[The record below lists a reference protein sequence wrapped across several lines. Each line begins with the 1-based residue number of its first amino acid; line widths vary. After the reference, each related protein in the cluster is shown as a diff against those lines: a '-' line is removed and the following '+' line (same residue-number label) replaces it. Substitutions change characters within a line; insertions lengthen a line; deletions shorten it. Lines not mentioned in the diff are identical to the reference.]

1 LFAATKL
8 FSRPDVLAGAV
19 LIIGSVIVA
28 LRMTRPSRNP
38 FKLRGSGGAR
48 GAGST
53 ANMRSATAGGSGE
66 GNFQVDKAGG
76 ANRMVTFEDVA
87 GLEEAKAELRDVTE
101 FLSSPER
108 FQNLGAELPRGILL
122 YGMPGC
128 GKTLLARALAGET
141 GVPFYFVS
149 ATSFVEK
156 FVGLGA
162 ARVRQ
167 LFEHAK
173 KDAPC
178 IVFVD
183 ELDAIGRH
191 RNADVSGEREFDH
204 TLNQLL
210 VELDGFLGA
219 SGVLILGATNRP
231 ELIDPALLRPGRFD
245 RRIRIDRPDR
255 VAREKILQLHAKNRP
270 MSKRVD
276 WEEIAGNTAGLTAA
290 ELASIVNEAALLAA
304 RRHRD
309 RVGPDDV
316 EEAMSRVL
324 SGTHTA
330 RLMGEEEKQLVSVH
344 EAGHALLSV
353 LLRGVNPPPRI
364 SIVSRANAF
373 GRSPWNSADDKEV
386 VTKRELMAQL
396 IVLMGGRAAEINMFG
411 QPSTRSEDD
420 IEHAATLSRRMVQR
434 LAMTGR
440 FELAAEHEE
449 SNAKSRSPEDA
460 AGGKEIRELLVRAE
474 QAARTILR
482 DNERDLNRIAQEL
495 FERETLTATELH
507 ELVRAGGG
515 SGTASTDIGSLG
527 SSGSS
532 GSGGQAA
539 PYGA

>member
-1 LFAATKL
+1 VSVLIAANSVYT
-8 FSRPDVLAGAV
+8 RPEVLASAA

-28 LRMTRPSRNP
+28 LRMTRPGRTRL
-38 FKLRGSGGAR
+38 FLRSGGRVPAT
-48 GAGST
+48 T
-53 ANMRSATAGGSGE
+53 ASGGGE
-66 GNFQVDKAGG
+66 TPFHVDKADGSG
-76 ANRMVTFEDVA
+76 RQVTFSDVA
-87 GLEEAKAELRDVTE
+87 GLEEAIAELKDVTE
-101 FLSSPER
+101 YLTNPQR
-108 FQNLGAELPRGILL
+108 FQNVGAQLPRGILL
-122 YGMPGC
+122 YGLPGC

-167 LFEHAK
+167 LFDAAK
-173 KDAPC
+173 RDAPC
-178 IVFVD
+178 IVFID

-191 RNADVSGEREFDH
+191 RNADTTGEREFDH

-245 RRIRIDRPDR
+245 RRIRIDRPDKE
-255 VAREKILQLHAKNRP
+255 AREKILRLHAMHRP
-270 MSKRVD
+270 ISRRVD
-276 WEEIAGNTAGLTAA
+276 WAEVASNTAGLTPA
-290 ELASIVNEAALLAA
+290 ELASIINEACLLAA

-316 EEAMSRVL
+316 EEAMSRVM
-324 SGTHTA
+324 SGTRSA
-330 RLMGEEEKQLVSVH
+330 RLMTDEEKQVISVH
-344 EAGHALLSV
+344 EAGHALLSL
-353 LLRGVNPPPRI
+353 LLRGVNPPPRV

-373 GRSPWNSADDKEV
+373 GRSPWSSADDKDV

-396 IVLMGGRAAEINMFG
+396 IVLLGGRAAEMNLFG

-420 IEHAATLSRRMVQR
+420 IEQAAALSRRMVEK

-440 FELAAEHEE
+440 FELAAEE
-449 SNAKSRSPEDA
+449 SK
-460 AGGKEIRELLVRAE
+460 GGSKGQHDDSGGNKEVRELMVRAE

-482 DNERDLNRIAQEL
+482 DNERDLTRIAQEL
-495 FERETLTATELH
+495 FERETVTANELH
-507 ELVRAGGG
+507 DLIRGGG
-515 SGTASTDIGSLG
+515 RTVEEQPAPHLG
-527 SSGSS
+527 
-532 GSGGQAA
+532 A
-539 PYGA
+539 

>member
-1 LFAATKL
+1 VIASNILT
-8 FSRPDVLAGAV
+8 RPDVFIGAAVIILAA
-19 LIIGSVIVA
+19 IVA

-38 FKLRGSGGAR
+38 FRLRGNSAGKLR
-48 GAGST
+48 
-53 ANMRSATAGGSGE
+53 ATAGAAGGE
-66 GNFQVDKAGG
+66 SPFQVDKADGTG
-76 ANRMVTFEDVA
+76 RQVTFADVA
-87 GLEEAKAELRDVTE
+87 GLEEAIAELRDVTDY
-101 FLSSPER
+101 LSNPTR
-108 FQNLGAELPRGILL
+108 YQQLGAQLPRGILL

-167 LFEHAK
+167 LFDAAK
-173 KDAPC
+173 RDAPC
-178 IVFVD
+178 ILFID

-255 VAREKILQLHAKNRP
+255 DGREKILMLHSRNRP
-270 MSKRVD
+270 ISRRVD
-276 WEEIAGNTAGLTAA
+276 WSEIAHNTAGLTAA

-316 EEAMSRVL
+316 EEAMARVL

-330 RLMGEEEKQLVSVH
+330 KLMGEDEKQLVSVH
-344 EAGHALLSV
+344 EAGHALLS
-353 LLRGVNPPPRI
+353 LRLRGVNPPPRV

-373 GRSPWNSADDKEV
+373 GRSPWSSADDREV

-396 IVLMGGRAAEINMFG
+396 IVLLGGRAAEMNVFG

-420 IEHAATLSRRMVQR
+420 LEHAAALARRMVEK

-440 FELAAEHEE
+440 FELADDKHEAGNGKGGR
-449 SNAKSRSPEDA
+449 SNADE
-460 AGGKEIRELLVRAE
+460 GGGSKEVRELLVRAE

-482 DNERDLNRIAQEL
+482 DNEGDLTRIAQQL
-495 FERETLTATELH
+495 FDRETLTANELYDIIQGGRG
-507 ELVRAGGG
+507 EL
-515 SGTASTDIGSLG
+515 THT
-527 SSGSS
+527 
-532 GSGGQAA
+532 
-539 PYGA
+539 GA

>member
-1 LFAATKL
+1 MFIASSLI
-8 FSRPDVLAGAV
+8 RPDVVGGAV

-38 FKLRGSGGAR
+38 FKLRGGGKGDPNATNAKAGPSSGSR
-48 GAGST
+48 
-53 ANMRSATAGGSGE
+53 MRAATAGGSGE
-66 GNFQVDKAGG
+66 SPFQVDKADGET
-76 ANRMVTFEDVA
+76 RTVTFADVA
-87 GLEEAKAELRDVTE
+87 GLDEAKAELRDVTE

-108 FQNLGAELPRGILL
+108 FQNLGAVLPRGILL

-173 KDAPC
+173 RDAPC

-191 RNADVSGEREFDH
+191 RNADVSGEREFDN

-255 VAREKILQLHAKNRP
+255 DAREKILQLHAGTRP
-270 MSKRVD
+270 VSRRVD
-276 WEEIAGNTAGLTAA
+276 WADIAASTAGLTAA

-304 RRHRD
+304 RRHRE

-316 EEAMSRVL
+316 DEAMSRVL
-324 SGTHTA
+324 AGTHTA
-330 RLMGEEEKQLVSVH
+330 KLMGEDEKQLVSVH

-353 LLRGVNPPPRI
+353 LLRGVNPPSRI

-386 VTKRELMAQL
+386 LTKRELMAQL
-396 IVLMGGRAAEINMFG
+396 IVLMGGRAAEMNMFG

-420 IEHAATLSRRMVQR
+420 IENAATLSRRMVEK

-440 FELAAEHEE
+440 FELAGDKDDSGGKPRGAED
-449 SNAKSRSPEDA
+449 S

-474 QAARTILR
+474 QAARTILK
-482 DNERDLNRIAQEL
+482 DNEKDLSRVAQEL
-495 FERETLTATELH
+495 FERETLMAAELQD
-507 ELVRAGGG
+507 LVRPAGG
-515 SGTASTDIGSLG
+515 T
-527 SSGSS
+527 
-532 GSGGQAA
+532 QAA

>member
-1 LFAATKL
+1 MWPRWQFPPRLETHVFAANSIL
-8 FSRPDVLAGAV
+8 PRPDVIAGAI

-38 FKLRGSGGAR
+38 FKLRGAGRAGG
-48 GAGST
+48 
-53 ANMRSATAGGSGE
+53 RSAVPQRATTAGGGQGE
-66 GNFQVDKAGG
+66 TPFQVDKAAGDS
-76 ANRMVTFEDVA
+76 RTVTFADVA
-87 GLEEAKAELRDVTE
+87 GLEEAKAELRDVTD

-108 FQNLGAELPRGILL
+108 FQSLGAQLPRGILL

-173 KDAPC
+173 RDAPC

-191 RNADVSGEREFDH
+191 RNADMSGEREFDH

-255 VAREKILQLHAKNRP
+255 QAREKILILHAGQRP
-270 MSKRVD
+270 VSRKVD
-276 WEEIAGNTAGLTAA
+276 WSEVAASTAGLTAA
-290 ELASIVNEAALLAA
+290 ELASIVNEASLLAA
-304 RRHRD
+304 RKHRD
-309 RVGPDDV
+309 RVGQDDV

-330 RLMGEEEKQLVSVH
+330 KLMGEEEKQLVSVH

-373 GRSPWNSADDKEV
+373 GRSPWNSAEDKEV
-386 VTKRELMAQL
+386 LTKRELMAQL
-396 IVLMGGRAAEINMFG
+396 IVLLGGRAAEMNMFG

-420 IEHAATLSRRMVQR
+420 IEHAAALSRRMVEK

-440 FELAAEHEE
+440 FELAAEREAE
-449 SNAKSRSPEDA
+449 GKSRGDD
-460 AGGKEIRELLVRAE
+460 AGGGKQEIRELLVRAE
-474 QAARTILR
+474 QAARTILK
-482 DNERDLNRIAQEL
+482 DNERDLTKVAQEL
-495 FERETLTATELH
+495 FERETLTAGELQ
-507 ELVRAGGG
+507 EMVRGPSPSNG
-515 SGTASTDIGSLG
+515 SDGT
-527 SSGSS
+527 
-532 GSGGQAA
+532 AA

>member
-1 LFAATKL
+1 MFDTSLFT
-8 FSRPDVLAGAV
+8 RPEVLASAF

-28 LRMTRPSRNP
+28 LRMTRPGRTP
-38 FKLRGSGGAR
+38 FRRPFSGAR
-48 GAGST
+48 ARAT
-53 ANMRSATAGGSGE
+53 TAGGAGGGE
-66 GNFQVDKAGG
+66 TPFQVDKAVG
-76 ANRMVTFEDVA
+76 AGRQVTFSDVA

-101 FLSSPER
+101 YLSHPER
-108 FQNLGAELPRGILL
+108 FQSLGAELPRGILL

-167 LFEHAK
+167 LFEAAK
-173 KDAPC
+173 RDAPC
-178 IVFVD
+178 IVFID

-255 VAREKILQLHAKNRP
+255 DGREKILQLHAMHRP
-270 MSKRVD
+270 ISRRVD
-276 WEEIAGNTAGLTAA
+276 WGDVAANTAGLTAA
-290 ELASIVNEAALLAA
+290 ELASIVNEACLLAA

-316 EEAMSRVL
+316 EEAMARVL

-330 RLMGEEEKQLVSVH
+330 KLMGDDEKQLVSVH
-344 EAGHALLSV
+344 EGGHALLSL
-353 LLRGVNPPPRI
+353 LLRGVNPPARV

-373 GRSPWNSADDKEV
+373 GRSPWSSADDKEV

-396 IVLMGGRAAEINMFG
+396 IVLLGGRAAEMNVFG

-420 IEHAATLSRRMVQR
+420 LEHAAALARRMVER

-440 FELAAEHEE
+440 FELADGGD
-449 SNAKSRSPEDA
+449 NGAKGRSSEDS
-460 AGGKEIRELLVRAE
+460 AGAKEVRELLVRAE

-482 DNERDLNRIAQEL
+482 DNEHDLNRIAQEL
-495 FERETLTATELH
+495 FERETLTAVELH
-507 ELVRAGGG
+507 DLIRG
-515 SGTASTDIGSLG
+515 SGRSGRGEEQPAPTLG
-527 SSGSS
+527 
-532 GSGGQAA
+532 A
-539 PYGA
+539 

>member
-1 LFAATKL
+1 MLTA
-8 FSRPDVLAGAV
+8 SIIRPDVLVGAV
-19 LIIGSVIVA
+19 VIIGAVIVA

-38 FKLRGSGGAR
+38 FKLRKDGDGAKSVLPQR
-48 GAGST
+48 AT
-53 ANMRSATAGGSGE
+53 TAGGGQAE
-66 GNFQVDKAGG
+66 TPFQVDKASGET
-76 ANRMVTFEDVA
+76 RTITFADVA
-87 GLEEAKAELRDVTE
+87 GLEEAKAELRDVTDY
-101 FLSSPER
+101 LSSPER
-108 FQNLGAELPRGILL
+108 FQNLGAQLPRGILL

-173 KDAPC
+173 RDAPC

-183 ELDAIGRH
+183 ELDAIGRQ
-191 RNADVSGEREFDH
+191 RNADVSGEREFDN

-255 VAREKILQLHAKNRP
+255 DAREKILLLHAGQRP
-270 MSKRVD
+270 VSRKVD
-276 WEEIAGNTAGLTAA
+276 WADVAANTAGLTAA
-290 ELASIVNEAALLAA
+290 ELASIVNEASLLAA
-304 RRHRD
+304 RKHRD
-309 RVGPDDV
+309 RVGQDDV
-316 EEAMSRVL
+316 EEATSRVL
-324 SGTHTA
+324 AGTHTA
-330 RLMGEEEKQLVSVH
+330 KLMGEEEKQLVSVH

-353 LLRGVNPPPRI
+353 LLRGVSPPARI

-373 GRSPWNSADDKEV
+373 GRSPWNSADEKEV
-386 VTKRELMAQL
+386 LTKRELMAQL
-396 IVLMGGRAAEINMFG
+396 IVLLGGRAAEMNMFG

-420 IEHAATLSRRMVQR
+420 IEHAAALSKRMVEK

-440 FELAAEHEE
+440 FELAADREIDG
-449 SNAKSRSPEDA
+449 KSRGNDES
-460 AGGKEIRELLVRAE
+460 GGKQEIRELLVRAE
-474 QAARTILR
+474 QAARTILK
-482 DNERDLNRIAQEL
+482 DNEKDLTRVAQEL
-495 FERETLTATELH
+495 FERETLTAGELQ
-507 ELVRAGGG
+507 ELVRGPLPDSDSGG
-515 SGTASTDIGSLG
+515 S
-527 SSGSS
+527 
-532 GSGGQAA
+532 AA

>member
-1 LFAATKL
+1 MFQ
-8 FSRPDVLAGAV
+8 RPEFIGGAV
-19 LIIGSVIVA
+19 LIIGAVIVA

-38 FKLRGSGGAR
+38 FKLRPSAGAAR
-48 GAGST
+48 AT
-53 ANMRSATAGGSGE
+53 TAGGGGGE
-66 GNFQVDKAGG
+66 TPFQVDKADGSG
-76 ANRMVTFEDVA
+76 RTVTFADVA
-87 GLEEAKAELRDVTE
+87 GLEEAIAELREVTE
-101 FLSSPER
+101 YLSNPQR
-108 FQNLGAELPRGILL
+108 FQQLGAQLPRGILL

-149 ATSFVEK
+149 ATGFVEK

-167 LFEHAK
+167 LFEAAK
-173 KDAPC
+173 RDAPC
-178 IVFVD
+178 IVFID

-219 SGVLILGATNRP
+219 SGVLLLGATNRP

-245 RRIRIDRPDR
+245 RRIRVDRPDR
-255 VAREKILQLHAKNRP
+255 DGREKILRLHAGTRP
-270 MSKRVD
+270 ISRRVD
-276 WEEIAGNTAGLTAA
+276 WGDIATNTAGLTAA
-290 ELASIVNEAALLAA
+290 DLASIVNEACLLAA

-316 EEAMSRVL
+316 EEAMARVL

-330 RLMGEEEKQLVSVH
+330 KLMNEDEKQLVSVH
-344 EAGHALLSV
+344 EAGHALLSL
-353 LLRGVNPPPRI
+353 LLRGVNPPSRI

-373 GRSPWNSADDKEV
+373 GRSPWSSAEDREV
-386 VTKRELMAQL
+386 ITKRELMAQL
-396 IVLMGGRAAEINMFG
+396 IVLLGGRAAEINIFG

-420 IEHAATLSRRMVQR
+420 LEHAASLSRRMVER

-440 FELAAEHEE
+440 FELAGV
-449 SNAKSRSPEDA
+449 PDA
-460 AGGKEIRELLVRAE
+460 DNGKQRATHDDSSGGKEVRELLVRAE

-495 FERETLTATELH
+495 FERETLTAGELQD
-507 ELVRAGGG
+507 LVRG
-515 SGTASTDIGSLG
+515 SAH
-527 SSGSS
+527 SGPEP
-532 GSGGQAA
+532 A
-539 PYGA
+539 PTFGA